1 MKGPVVA
8 IFCMPEHGHFQ
19 PLRPLI
25 ADLAMAGCAVH
36 VFTSGGYAR
45 EVERLG
51 ARAVDLFARLPLE
64 QVDDESRP
72 FPCRYV
78 TFAAAAAEEVL
89 EELRRLRPTLVIYEA
104 FAVVGR
110 MAARLL
116 GLPTVNVMI
125 GHNIHP
131 HRFLPALRVDPRV
144 AISERCHRAVE
155 VLRARYGLADASP
168 FSYIDG
174 LSPTLNLCPEPP
186 AFLTADERRSFEPVA
201 FYGCLPASA
210 AADAPRAGGL
220 PARAAAPRIYA
231 AFGTIVFRYFADAAL
246 GVFEAIADCLAELPH
261 AQATISLGGA
271 AVAEERFRPLR
282 RPNVTVVDY
291 ADQWA
296 ALVEADVFIT
306 HHGVNSTHEAVMRR
320 TPMLSYPFFSD
331 QPAMAERCQEFGIA
345 LPLARSLRGAV
356 DAAAIRSGLATLAGT
371 RDRVMADLDRAR
383 SWELQ
388 VIAERPRVIR
398 HILDL
403 AAAKQG
409 A

>member
-1 MKGPVVA
+1 
-8 IFCMPEHGHFQ
+8 MPEHGHFQ
-19 PLRPLI
+19 PLRALI
-25 ADLAMAGCAVH
+25 ADLVLAGCAVH
-36 VFTSGGYAR
+36 DFTSGVYAR

-51 ARAVDLFARLPLE
+51 ARVIDLFARQPLE

-78 TFAAAAAEEVL
+78 TFAAAVAEEVL

-110 MAARLL
+110 MAAGLL

-131 HRFLPALRVDPRV
+131 ARFLPALRVDPRV
-144 AISERCHRAVE
+144 AIADRCHRAVE
-155 VLRARYGLADASP
+155 LLRARYGLADASP

-186 AFLTADERRSFEPVA
+186 AFLTAEDRRSFEPVA
-201 FYGCLPASA
+201 FYGCLPTSA
-210 AADAPRAGGL
+210 AADEPRARAR
-220 PARAAAPRIYA
+220 PARADAPRIYA
-231 AFGTIVFRYFADAAL
+231 GFGTIVFRYFADAAL

-261 AQATISLGGA
+261 ARATISLGGA
-271 AVAEERFRPLR
+271 TVAEQRLRALR

-291 ADQWA
+291 ADQWS
-296 ALVEADVFIT
+296 ALGEADVFIT
-306 HHGVNSTHEAVMRR
+306 HHGVNSTHEAIMRR
-320 TPMLSYPFFSD
+320 VPMLSYPFFSD
-331 QPAMAERCQEFGIA
+331 QPAMAERCQQLGIA
-345 LPLARSLRGAV
+345 MPLAPSLRGAV
-356 DAAAIRSGLATLAGT
+356 DAASIRSGLATLAGT
-371 RDRVMADLDRAR
+371 RDTVMADLDRAR

-398 HILDL
+398 QILDL
-403 AAAKQG
+403 AAATQG
-409 A
+409 V